1 MTSRSFT
8 LSTLSVW
15 KSGLWL
21 PNVAWL
27 ALRGAS
33 AGGFVFS
40 TRGLTTWARARLSRC
55 LLVVLTRQP
64 CASWSLLPGLV
75 PSSVCRHDGQQGSQQ
90 VSQSS
95 ERYKE
100 GRWPLVT
107 GKHSRS
113 AFTNRMRS
121 YSHPHPRVVTFTVN
135 GPLIPNS
142 RQGHPHRSL

>member
-1 MTSRSFT
+1 MTT
-8 LSTLSVW
+8 TVT
-15 KSGLWL
+15 GLFFL
-21 PNVAWL
+21 KGALYAAWL

-33 AGGFVFS
+33 AGVFVFS

-64 CASWSLLPGLV
+64 CASWSLLPRLV

-95 ERYKE
+95 ERFEE

-113 AFTNRMRS
+113 AFTTGCAHAHTYTRAW
-121 YSHPHPRVVTFTVN
+121 
-135 GPLIPNS
+135 
-142 RQGHPHRSL
+142 